1 MLDEKKLAQ
10 AIDYIM
16 ARFDEVNTFYITKV
30 AEQIKKIGEL
40 NASSIHRI
48 SIMTEMGANIADIT
62 QRLQLAAGMSVK
74 DVMQLYQTAL
84 DDTYTDPRF
93 RVALQHKA
101 LTVADR
107 ARLTQYTQAVS
118 AQTAQQIVNLSNTT
132 AITVGYKTAVDKAVL
147 AVSSGLTDYRSA
159 MRQSIR
165 DLGHNGMQVQY
176 ESGYHRRLDTAVR
189 QNIIDG
195 TNQIA
200 QHCSLMMG
208 EMLDF
213 DALEISA
220 HARSAP
226 DHEPVQG
233 RVFLKAEF
241 ENMQAGLPF
250 QDVDGKTY
258 EGFRRPVGEWNCMHI
273 AMSFSTQHSVRRYT
287 NQQLAQWAADN
298 AKGCVIGKKHYTT
311 YEASQLMRNIETEIR
326 REKDAAVAA
335 QKAGD
340 SVLRRECQERINA
353 LSKTYT
359 DVAAASGVAPRRQR
373 TMVEGFRAVKI
384 KKEETGT

>member
-48 SIMTEMGANIADIT
+48 AVMTEMGANITDIT
-62 QRLQLAAGMSVK
+62 QRWQTAAGMSVK
-74 DVMQLYQTAL
+74 DMMQLYQAAL

-93 RVALQHKA
+93 RVALQHKT
-101 LTVADR
+101 LTPADR

-118 AQTAQQIVNLSNTT
+118 AQTAQKIVNLSNTT

-165 DLGHNGMQVQY
+165 DLGHNGLQVQY

-213 DALEISA
+213 DAMEISA

-250 QDVDGKTY
+250 RDVDGRTY
-258 EGFRRPVGEWNCMHI
+258 EGFGRPIGEWNCMHI

-287 NQQLAQWAADN
+287 DQQLAQWAADN
-298 AKGCVIGKKHYTT
+298 ARGCEINGRHYTT
-311 YEASQLMRNIETEIR
+311 YAASQLMRKIETEIR
-326 REKDAAVAA
+326 REKDTAVAA

-359 DVAAASGVAPRRQR
+359 GVAAASGVSPRRQR
-373 TMVEGFRAVKI
+373 MMVEGFRAVKI
-384 KKEETGT
+384 KKEETGI

>member
-1 MLDEKKLAQ
+1 MLDEKKLSQ
-10 AIDYIM
+10 AIDYII
-16 ARFDEVNTFYITKV
+16 ARFDEVNSFFIAKV
-30 AEQIKKIGEL
+30 AEQVKKIGEL

-48 SIMTEMGANIADIT
+48 AIMTEMGANITDIT

-93 RVALQHKA
+93 RVALQHRA
-101 LTVADR
+101 LTAADR

-132 AITVGYKTAVDKAVL
+132 AITVGYKAVVDKAVL
-147 AVSSGLTDYRSA
+147 AASSGLTDYRSA

-208 EMLDF
+208 EALDF
-213 DALEISA
+213 DAVEISA

-250 QDVDGKTY
+250 RDVDGKKY
-258 EGFRRPVGEWNCMHI
+258 EAFRRPIGEWNCMHI
-273 AMSFSTQHSVRRYT
+273 VMSFSTQHSVRRYT
-287 NQQLAQWAADN
+287 DQQLAQWAADN

-311 YEASQLMRNIETEIR
+311 YAASQLMRKIETEIR

-353 LSKTYT
+353 LSKEYT
-359 DVAAASGVAPRRQR
+359 GVAAASGIAPRRQR
-373 TMVEGFRAVKI
+373 MMVEGFRAVKI
-384 KKEETGT
+384 KQEETGK